1 MALGPGPA
9 GLKFWTPP
17 GITADS
23 PPDDINNLPAG
34 IGNQFNPWGPRRPVA
49 DWVLASPSFLI
60 SPTDTDNLPAGGA
73 NWFNPWGRKRPVAD
87 WFKGSVPLVPVT
99 FTADSGSYA
108 LTGSAAF
115 QALGHAAGSGSY
127 TITGSAAA
135 LALGHV
141 AGAGSY
147 TLTGAS
153 AALALRHVAG
163 AGSYTITGTAAGL
176 VMPFTLTAAAGNYAL
191 TGTSAAFVIPGVA
204 DYLPAGMTGGYVPWG
219 RRFPINLRSF
229 TGRPLGTASTT
240 FTLTAAGGSY
250 AITGSAASFINLAPP
265 DTANLPAGMTGS
277 YVPWRRPHPVSLR
290 TITGRPLAATFILT
304 CGAGSYTLTGGTDV
318 SFLGIT
324 PPTVEQPVG
333 TYVGRGA
340 GRGRMIRRRKPG
352 ELDLEPPPLEPS
364 PPDLPPPAPGPKP
377 PDLLPPQPGLMAD
390 MQMPQPKSLP
400 PHVDED
406 EDEIAL
412 LLGLIS

>member
-9 GLKFWTPP
+9 GLKFWTPS

-229 TGRPLGTASTT
+229 TGRPFGTASIT

-250 AITGSAASFINLAPP
+250 AITMQGASGPIVHKGVYRIIDRPTRLAFTWITAFTENRETLVTVDFIRLGQRTEVVVTHEQLPESAMPSHHKGWTSGLEHLDEACQKGFI
-265 DTANLPAGMTGS
+265 
-277 YVPWRRPHPVSLR
+277 
-290 TITGRPLAATFILT
+290 
-304 CGAGSYTLTGGTDV
+304 
-318 SFLGIT
+318 
-324 PPTVEQPVG
+324 
-333 TYVGRGA
+333 
-340 GRGRMIRRRKPG
+340 
-352 ELDLEPPPLEPS
+352 
-364 PPDLPPPAPGPKP
+364 
-377 PDLLPPQPGLMAD
+377 
-390 MQMPQPKSLP
+390 
-400 PHVDED
+400 
-406 EDEIAL
+406 
-412 LLGLIS
+412 